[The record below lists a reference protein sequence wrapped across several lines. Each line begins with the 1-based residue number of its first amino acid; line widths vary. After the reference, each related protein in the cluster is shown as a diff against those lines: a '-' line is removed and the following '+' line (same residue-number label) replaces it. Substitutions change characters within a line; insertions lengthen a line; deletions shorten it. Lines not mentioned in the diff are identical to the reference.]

1 MVTSVEQ
8 KTTGANYASIDQLTV
23 VLDWLLNQ
31 RADSAF
37 SRFFLFRVGFE
48 DPRVLGNTFGAADA
62 MRRLNQFG
70 AALAATVRRTDLVA
84 RSLSEFWIAAPDC
97 NPDMVCCRLCEI
109 AHKAEEFGL
118 DVVECS
124 VSAYKFPNALP
135 DVKDAR
141 SLFDRLKSVPATYR
155 FDPVRECAMRSGGK
169 AGVAPVQWGGKS
181 PHICAL
187 ARAHT

>member
-1 MVTSVEQ
+1 MVISVEQ
-8 KTTGANYASIDQLTV
+8 KKIGANYASIDQLTV

-48 DPRVLGNTFGAADA
+48 DPRVLGSTFGAADA
-62 MRRLNQFG
+62 MRRLNEFG
-70 AALAATVRRTDLVA
+70 AAIAATVRRTDLVA

-118 DVVECS
+118 DVVECT
-124 VSAYKFPNALP
+124 VSAYKFPNALF
-135 DVKDAR
+135 DAKNGR
-141 SLFDRLKSVPATYR
+141 TLLERMKHVPATYC
-155 FDPVRECAMRSGGK
+155 FDPTKECAMRSAEQQG
-169 AGVAPVQWGGKS
+169 ATPVQWSGRT
-181 PHICAL
+181 PHTC
-187 ARAHT
+187 ARAQA

>member
-1 MVTSVEQ
+1 MVTSVGQE
-8 KTTGANYASIDQLTV
+8 KSNGNYTSIDQLV
-23 VLDWLLNQ
+23 AVLDWLLKQ

-37 SRFFLFRVGFE
+37 SHFFLFRVGFE
-48 DPRVLGNTFGAADA
+48 DPRVLGSTFGAAGA
-62 MRRLNQFG
+62 MRRLNEFG
-70 AALAATVRRTDLVA
+70 AALAATVRRTDQVA

-124 VSAYKFPNALP
+124 VSAYKFPVALP

-141 SLFDRLKSVPATYR
+141 TLLDRLKSVTPTYC
-155 FDPVRECAMRSGGK
+155 FDPAKECAMRSAEQSG
-169 AGVAPVQWGGKS
+169 ATPVQWSGRT
-181 PHICAL
+181 PHTCV
-187 ARAHT
+187 RAQAS